1 MLDVNVVLSAHRD
14 DHPHFEVARGW
25 LDETLA
31 GGTPF
36 SVPDLV
42 AGSFLRVATNSRIF
56 AVPTPIAEAFDY
68 LRALR
73 VQPGHVLLSPGPR
86 HLELMERLCTDADA
100 RGDLIP
106 DVQLAA
112 LAIEHACE
120 LVSFD
125 RDFARFTDLRWTL
138 PEYEVE
144 AIFESERQT
153 RRADAG
159 DPTADEEMPQWEATR
174 EDGID

>member
-1 MLDVNVVLSAHRD
+1 MRLLDVNVVLAAHRD
-14 DHPHFEVARGW
+14 DHPHFALARAW
-25 LDETLA
+25 LDRTLA
-31 GGTPF
+31 TGVPF
-36 SVPDLV
+36 SIPDLV

-56 AVPTPIAEAFDY
+56 AAPTPIDEAFGY

-73 VQPGHVLLSPGPR
+73 AQPSHLLLGPGPR
-86 HLELMERLCTDADA
+86 HLAFMEKLCTEADA

-125 RDFARFTDLRWTL
+125 RDFARFADLRWTV
-138 PEYEVE
+138 PDE
-144 AIFESERQT
+144 ADS
-153 RRADAG
+153 AAS
-159 DPTADEEMPQWEATR
+159 
-174 EDGID
+174 